1 MEEQRSGVILSCTNT
16 VVEIC
21 TELNSIL
28 VLNFRPSAFCGLCKW
43 LSCYVNVLYNKK
55 TKELKRIELQ
65 SFFGEINTLKSGK
78 YGWLH
83 SEAVLDFLVLGKNA
97 YFMQNRTAT
106 NRYESSIYFNVNKD
120 NKINVNPEYKVLD
133 KVAFNIR
140 VARNL
145 LNRKRLVRETHP
157 CQIQAF
163 NVRTLTATEK
173 TNSKSVPIRQVSA
186 AEPTK
191 KGVHPSQKATLNRR
205 SESPSIT
212 TSASSSRFSSDSEVF
227 ESLIQRLGSDES
239 LGHQIF
245 QESDSIRAM
254 FERLEIGKSL
264 ADRFFNKQI
273 TTIKDFR
280 SLSRSEMAGILG
292 PHFRSQSELLYD
304 YFNAGPTNV
313 QECEK
318 SGLSEGILSW
328 PRRRDTA
335 FSVSLR
341 Y

>member
-83 SEAVLDFLVLGKNA
+83 SEAGTKRNETMIPNQACRFVR
-97 YFMQNRTAT
+97 QH
-106 NRYESSIYFNVNKD
+106 ESF
-120 NKINVNPEYKVLD
+120 
-133 KVAFNIR
+133 R
-140 VARNL
+140 
-145 LNRKRLVRETHP
+145 
-157 CQIQAF
+157 IQAF